1 MPSSTLRAA
10 ANEIND
16 KGVIVGR
23 AEYTKN
29 WSGGQLAV
37 MWSSAT
43 GSMVLLN
50 QFLDD
55 NSPLTTLSSAQ
66 AVNNFGEIVGLGY
79 TGPWYRAFLAIP
91 K

>member
-1 MPSSTLRAA
+1 
-10 ANEIND
+10 
-16 KGVIVGR
+16 
-23 AEYTKN
+23 
-29 WSGGQLAV
+29 

-55 NSPLTTLSSAQ
+55 NSPLATLSSAN
-66 AVNNFGEIVGLGY
+66 AVNNFGEIVGFGY
-79 TGPWYRAFLAIP
+79 SAGFYRAFLAIP